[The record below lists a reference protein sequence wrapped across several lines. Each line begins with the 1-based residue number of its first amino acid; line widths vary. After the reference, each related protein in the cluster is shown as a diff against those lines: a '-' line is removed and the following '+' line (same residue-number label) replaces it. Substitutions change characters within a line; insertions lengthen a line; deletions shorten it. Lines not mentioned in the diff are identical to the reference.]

1 MAGALA
7 AFPKANLAQMA
18 FGEVFGDT
26 FGSIFVAI
34 CLFFFAF
41 STILSW
47 NFFGK
52 INFQYLFGK
61 KYTVVYT
68 AIAVVFVFLGSIFS
82 NDLVWELTDFF
93 NYLMVL
99 PNVIALVALGSLV
112 ITAVKEAKA
121 EQEAA
126 RASAAAVEKNRE

>member
-1 MAGALA
+1 ME
-7 AFPKANLAQMA
+7 KMVN
-18 FGEVFGDT
+18 V
-26 FGSIFVAI
+26 
-34 CLFFFAF
+34 
-41 STILSW
+41 
-47 NFFGK
+47 
-52 INFQYLFGK
+52 YLFGK

-112 ITAVKEAKA
+112 VTAAKEGKAAK
-121 EQEAA
+121 EAA
-126 RASAAAVEKNRE
+126 RVSAAVAAEDDAE